1 LVLAGE
7 TEHHQAVALQ
17 LHRILSDKYSKVI
30 LSLQEALIH
39 NPGWVFNTQFTH
51 SIGMAYSHW

>member
-1 LVLAGE
+1 LKTRDLHLVLAGE

-39 NPGWVFNTQFTH
+39 NPG
-51 SIGMAYSHW
+51 